1 MSLTE
6 ATGKPAKRVI
16 EQIIEQIVL
25 EPTVEQGSDIV
36 QPGEQQAIDES
47 AQHIAVN
54 KRSDQ
59 HVEPEQPVRNSPTTP
74 KPLKL
79 QDLMNNYMSST
90 SSDAY
95 TPPDIMQA
103 STTPPIAGPLLD
115 LNPETLD
122 KDATEAVWDQFINY
136 GPDDKDTNDDH
147 VSNRGPPGDGDH
159 VACGVA

>member
-6 ATGKPAKRVI
+6 AIGQSAQRVI

-25 EPTVEQGSDIV
+25 EPTV
-36 QPGEQQAIDES
+36 
-47 AQHIAVN
+47 N
-54 KRSDQ
+54 KRPDQ
-59 HVEPEQPVRNSPTTP
+59 HVEPEQPVGNSPTTP

-115 LNPETLD
+115 QTLD
-122 KDATEAVWDQFINY
+122 KDATEAVSDQFINY

-159 VACGVA
+159 VACDVA